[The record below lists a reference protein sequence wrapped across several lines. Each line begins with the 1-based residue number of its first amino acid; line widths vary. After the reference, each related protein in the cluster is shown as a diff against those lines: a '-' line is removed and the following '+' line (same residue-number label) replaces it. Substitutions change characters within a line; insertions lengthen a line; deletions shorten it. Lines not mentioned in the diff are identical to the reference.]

1 MVLAEASAVIDF
13 DRARHDSDERAL
25 VAEAKAGSE
34 VAFEKLYRMHVG
46 RVHGLCLRMTANRER
61 AEDCTQEAFIQA
73 WRALPRF
80 EGRSGFGPGC
90 TGSPSTPCSRRTS
103 PSRGNGRRRA
113 RR

>member
-1 MVLAEASAVIDF
+1 MFLAEASAVIDF

-80 EGRSGFGPGC
+80 
-90 TGSPSTPCSRRTS
+90 
-103 PSRGNGRRRA
+103 
-113 RR
+113 